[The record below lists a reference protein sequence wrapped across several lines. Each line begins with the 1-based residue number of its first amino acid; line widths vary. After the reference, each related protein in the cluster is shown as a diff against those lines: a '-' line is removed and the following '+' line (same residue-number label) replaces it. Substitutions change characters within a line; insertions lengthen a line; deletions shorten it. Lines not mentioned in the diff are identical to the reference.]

1 MGAVTLVQRFGS
13 ALNLDIHFHMLVPD
27 GVYRKAVAD
36 GAIRFVAVPA
46 PSSDELAVLVR
57 TVTERIVSGLE
68 RAGLIAR
75 DIKMLVSQS
84 TRAQREA
91 PISTLSGHSITYRI
105 ATERF
110 ALTEGVHI
118 RCTLETRHRDGTTHV
133 IFEPMGFLA
142 GLVDLVPK
150 ARDHATYD

>member
-105 ATERF
+105 ATERL
-110 ALTEGVHI
+110 ALTGGVHI

-133 IFEPMGFLA
+133 IFEPMGLLA